1 MGNSSGLHWL
11 TAASSSSSL
20 YFFPWSIIDS
30 HGSAA
35 GLHLNDD
42 NVKVHSNIT
51 FLCGH
56 SGQYKQP
63 VYVTLQQSSLEG
75 CFIIPIFWKL
85 VYKVIS
91 FIYSNATSAHNTS
104 AKLSLRHPSITC
116 VAVASFDNG
125 LPETS
130 RTLFSLTCSSYS
142 KYVVL
147 WQQCYVQM
155 QRLRLDLD
163 MIQITVSCIIA

>member
-1 MGNSSGLHWL
+1 MLYYSHLLKVGMQGDFFHLYIQTQPLH
-11 TAASSSSSL
+11 
-20 YFFPWSIIDS
+20 
-30 HGSAA
+30 
-35 GLHLNDD
+35 
-42 NVKVHSNIT
+42 IT
-51 FLCGH
+51 L
-56 SGQYKQP
+56 
-63 VYVTLQQSSLEG
+63 L
-75 CFIIPIFWKL
+75 
-85 VYKVIS
+85 
-91 FIYSNATSAHNTS
+91 S

-163 MIQITVSCIIA
+163 MIQITVYGNAFKG

>member
-1 MGNSSGLHWL
+1 MFCMIMMAQAAVVSRIEELYWIRAHGEFKWSTLASWL

-63 VYVTLQQSSLEG
+63 FHVTLQQSSLEG

-85 VYKVIS
+85 VCKVIS
-91 FIYSNATSAHNTS
+91 FIYILYIQTQPLHITLLS
-104 AKLSLRHPSITC
+104 AKLSLRHPSITVLQWHLLI
-116 VAVASFDNG
+116 VAF
-125 LPETS
+125 
-130 RTLFSLTCSSYS
+130 
-142 KYVVL
+142 
-147 WQQCYVQM
+147 
-155 QRLRLDLD
+155 LRLQGLCSPWL
-163 MIQITVSCIIA
+163 VLFLL

>member
-1 MGNSSGLHWL
+1 MFCMIMMAQAAVVSTSRIEELYWIRAHGEFKWSTLASWL

-142 KYVVL
+142 K
-147 WQQCYVQM
+147 
-155 QRLRLDLD
+155 
-163 MIQITVSCIIA
+163 